1 MYNWLNYQR
10 LRRRAF
16 PHRYHHNRRMTQE
29 EIDALDAIGFD
40 WQLSAEESPE
50 SQPKSPVSRSSTATT
65 AVDGK
70 QKRIVS
76 DDVRPTTNA
85 RVENKSA
92 RHSPSPNDKKPA
104 EKPKTGEELYVNY
117 ATIGK
122 RLPMI
127 VVKQ

>member
-16 PHRYHHNRRMTQE
+16 PHPYHHNRRMTQE

-76 DDVRPTTNA
+76 DDVHPTAKA
-85 RVENKSA
+85 RIKITSA

-104 EKPKTGEELYVNY
+104 KKSKAGNTKLLAEKPRAGEQLYVY
-117 ATIGK
+117 
-122 RLPMI
+122 
-127 VVKQ
+127 